1 MGHARLYR
9 LTGRVLPEAPY
20 DRLVRTGGRVSVYGR
35 NDLVRHFWVS
45 AAITAFASARISTF
59 AGISKEEM
67 DSGEGGSGFSFCD
80 LLADRAG
87 VRFAEFALGAPREA
101 SGMQARIA
109 GEWRDSD
116 LIAPIDGLPEGLSQ
130 AEFTTEYG
138 GVEGSV
144 YRRWSDLIDQRVRSS
159 LLLQVFRD

>member
-1 MGHARLYR
+1 
-9 LTGRVLPEAPY
+9 
-20 DRLVRTGGRVSVYGR
+20 
-35 NDLVRHFWVS
+35 
-45 AAITAFASARISTF
+45 
-59 AGISKEEM
+59 
-67 DSGEGGSGFSFCD
+67 
-80 LLADRAG
+80 
-87 VRFAEFALGAPREA
+87 
-101 SGMQARIA
+101 MQARIA

-130 AEFTTEYG
+130 TEFTTEYG